1 MASVVQNKRT
11 SESKFVT
18 IFNDGSDGH
27 TDVDISFREPLL
39 SRPSDHFLVGVDNLT
54 VNLNNLSM
62 IEVNN
67 SSDPDDFLF
76 QIGRLSGETDVTA
89 AVLTAQEV
97 IADNHILHAGTAQ
110 AAAHPAH
117 DPMLVNESD
126 YIFPDAYKF
135 RVTNTMQNVQQLA
148 YHLNSH
154 FAFVNDTFVRLGVQE
169 ALVHGG
175 RTGAAVNAVA
185 AKVIPKATGLTDVDE
200 HIRCDLTGDGRLR
213 IRASRLFWSTHFI
226 LFNDPKYMYMFNGRR
241 RQTSTVVA
249 GGPPAVVQHFDES
262 QYCYRIDGQVLFGKS
277 DVDTHRIVFAKSARG
292 RFCSLRTM
300 PVAAA
305 GPPAVVG
312 WNTIA
317 QNIALLSPAYVAG
330 AGTAVGQTYRNSI
343 FTLIFG
349 ANILSTTDRRIALE
363 MGCSL
368 PIVNNPLVDHG
379 KQAPDVVIGRWM
391 FNPMVRIKTTVRG
404 QEMTFEGMAPDVY
417 ELQNATDRV
426 QYHSLMP
433 QDKVHMLRVKMYARV
448 RRYNPKSDRFDMI
461 TEVYP
466 MKKADWWHTRLHFIS
481 KD

>member
-117 DPMLVNESD
+117 DPMLVNESG

-185 AKVIPKATGLTDVDE
+185 AKVIPKARDSLMLTSTSGATSQETGGCASVPRASSGRRTSSCSTIQNTCTCLTVAGDRHRPLSQQAPPQSYNTLTSHSTVTA
-200 HIRCDLTGDGRLR
+200 LTGRCCSESLTLTRTELCLR
-213 IRASRLFWSTHFI
+213 KAH
-226 LFNDPKYMYMFNGRR
+226 
-241 RQTSTVVA
+241 A
-249 GGPPAVVQHFDES
+249 GGFAPCAPCRLPP
-262 QYCYRIDGQVLFGKS
+262 
-277 DVDTHRIVFAKSARG
+277 
-292 RFCSLRTM
+292 
-300 PVAAA
+300 
-305 GPPAVVG
+305 
-312 WNTIA
+312 
-317 QNIALLSPAYVAG
+317 
-330 AGTAVGQTYRNSI
+330 
-343 FTLIFG
+343 
-349 ANILSTTDRRIALE
+349 
-363 MGCSL
+363 
-368 PIVNNPLVDHG
+368 
-379 KQAPDVVIGRWM
+379 QAP
-391 FNPMVRIKTTVRG
+391 P
-404 QEMTFEGMAPDVY
+404 
-417 ELQNATDRV
+417 L
-426 QYHSLMP
+426 
-433 QDKVHMLRVKMYARV
+433 
-448 RRYNPKSDRFDMI
+448 
-461 TEVYP
+461 
-466 MKKADWWHTRLHFIS
+466 
-481 KD
+481 